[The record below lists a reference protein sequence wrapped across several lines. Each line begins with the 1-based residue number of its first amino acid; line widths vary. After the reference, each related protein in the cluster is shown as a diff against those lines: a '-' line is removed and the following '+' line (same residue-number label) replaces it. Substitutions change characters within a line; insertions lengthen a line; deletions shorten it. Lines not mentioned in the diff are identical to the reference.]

1 MLSKMM
7 LSGANVLILDDPT
20 NHLDLE
26 SIESLNEGLVKFNG
40 VVLFSSHD
48 HEFIST
54 IANRIIEITPN
65 GIIDR
70 MIHCLDMMDE
80 HYVTEL
86 LEVDK
91 PEDCIVSQKSVDEIM
106 TRYKNEFFQ
115 MFSEWFYNLWD

>member
-26 SIESLNEGLVKFNG
+26 SIESLNQGLVKFNG

-54 IANRIIEITPN
+54 IANRIIEITPK

-70 MIHCLDMMDE
+70 MMNFDDYLKDE
-80 HYVTEL
+80 QVKSLRKEYYAGT
-86 LEVDK
+86 DK
-91 PEDCIVSQKSVDEIM
+91 KI
-106 TRYKNEFFQ
+106 RF
-115 MFSEWFYNLWD
+115 